1 MNYTEIKT
9 SKKMNEVVKE
19 QLIFRDDHLSKYAAK
34 RIEELEQLILSGVS
48 HQRELLLAYD
58 KFLYIEVMPLDIEEN
73 CNKNID
79 AFLANNCG

>member
-1 MNYTEIKT
+1 MTDY
-9 SKKMNEVVKE
+9 SKLSKE
-19 QLIFRDDHLSKYAAK
+19 QLID
-34 RIEELEQLILSGVS
+34 ELILLGDENLILTSLNKELQKQFSLQGVS
-48 HQRELLLAYD
+48 QQSELLLAYD

>member
-1 MNYTEIKT
+1 MNYTEINT

-48 HQRELLLAYD
+48 HQRE
-58 KFLYIEVMPLDIEEN
+58 PLNGFRQWLIDEK
-73 CNKNID
+73 KNINIYQHLID
-79 AFLANNCG
+79 EYLKAI